1 MRVDRQSADIS
12 TESRSTYRP
21 SIGRYID
28 RLSADISADCRS
40 TYRPRV
46 STDTRSTDALSTH
59 DPTTQAVCS
68 THFALYSVHAK
79 RKHFY
84 LVLWFYVNCLNS
96 DHVYFV
102 HPSTDISVDISTD
115 ARPICR
121 SICRPTLGRYISRD
135 VSVDILTDISTEISA
150 DISADTRPICW
161 LICRPRVV
169 VRQSADMSIDRLPTF
184 RRYLTATCAC
194 VHSTGDCSLSRRHN
208 LTLVSDFS

>member
-1 MRVDRQSADIS
+1 MK
-12 TESRSTYRP
+12 
-21 SIGRYID
+21 
-28 RLSADISADCRS
+28 
-40 TYRPRV
+40 
-46 STDTRSTDALSTH
+46 
-59 DPTTQAVCS
+59 TTQAVCS
-68 THFALYSVHAK
+68 THFALYSVHSK

-102 HPSTDISVDISTD
+102 NPSTDISVDISTD
-115 ARPICR
+115 TR
-121 SICRPTLGRYISRD
+121 RYISRD